1 MNPKLPCRWLE
12 GSGVQH
18 HRLTLSGHAAGG
30 HTVGFKER
38 ARGRGASKQTAA
50 GAEDFSLEVAMA
62 LYDLEHIEV
71 LWERR
76 HDTMALL
83 GWGPN
88 KIVIVFRGTSTL
100 RNVLADMQARSLS
113 PPSALLRLSLTTRDH
128 VLRHAF
134 HREESHA
141 GGHCEKHALG

>member
-1 MNPKLPCRWLE
+1 
-12 GSGVQH
+12 
-18 HRLTLSGHAAGG
+18 
-30 HTVGFKER
+30 
-38 ARGRGASKQTAA
+38 
-50 GAEDFSLEVAMA
+50 MA

-113 PPSALLRLSLTTRDH
+113 PSSALMRLLLTTRDP

-134 HREESHA
+134 YCHKFHA
-141 GGHCEKHALG
+141 GGQCENHALG

>member
-1 MNPKLPCRWLE
+1 
-12 GSGVQH
+12 
-18 HRLTLSGHAAGG
+18 
-30 HTVGFKER
+30 
-38 ARGRGASKQTAA
+38 
-50 GAEDFSLEVAMA
+50 MA

-100 RNVLADMQARSLS
+100 RNVLADMQARAVS
-113 PPSALLRLSLTTRDH
+113 PPSVLLCLVVVNQRNGLSARRLILWRA
-128 VLRHAF
+128 V
-134 HREESHA
+134 
-141 GGHCEKHALG
+141 